1 MKYPRDGTRAAAQ
14 REANKTGRTVWAYRS
29 DDGIADGGGE
39 FVKPDPKAVRRNQA
53 RRDRHAAYRDLGMV
67 KVRGNLGGAYYE

>member
-1 MKYPRDGTRAAAQ
+1 MIVIGTGKWAQ
-14 REANKTGRTVWAYRS
+14 REANKTGRAVWAYRT
-29 DDGIADGGGE
+29 DDGVADGGG
-39 FVKPDPKAVRRNQA
+39 FWVQPDPKAVRHNQA